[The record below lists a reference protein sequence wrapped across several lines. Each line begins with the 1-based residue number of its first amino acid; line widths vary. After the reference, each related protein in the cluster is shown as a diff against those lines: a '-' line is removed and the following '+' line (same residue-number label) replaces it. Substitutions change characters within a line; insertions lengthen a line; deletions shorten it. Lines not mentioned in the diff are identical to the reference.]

1 MRERTTRKNDKK
13 EHINLSMNRST
24 MRKGP
29 YDPAVTARKGK
40 NAEIFSETI
49 AAINDSFYTAPS
61 GKLVNLPPLRPML
74 EGAECWH
81 REQPVVD
88 APEVVGGTEIVV
100 ENNDCIEAAKRL
112 VARGYNPVMLNF
124 ASGGHPGGGV
134 ENGARAQEETLCR
147 RSTLARSIYTF
158 DEEYARNYHYTH
170 RKGNNYP
177 LENLNFSA
185 IYSPYVTF
193 FREGLDCTFMEEP
206 FQCAVVTC
214 AALNLN
220 GRYSLKLTRD
230 GNMPPQAKSITANKI
245 RTIFRLALRH
255 YHNAL
260 VLGAFGCGA
269 FRNPPEEMASIFK
282 SVLNEDEFRNKF
294 LLVTFAIIED
304 HNSRNVNL
312 RAFRKVFE

>member
-1 MRERTTRKNDKK
+1 
-13 EHINLSMNRST
+13 MNSNI

-29 YDPAVTARKGK
+29 YDPVVTARKER

-49 AAINDSFYTAPS
+49 AVINDCYYTAPS

-88 APEVVGGTEIVV
+88 APVVAGGTEIIV
-100 ENNDCIEAAKRL
+100 ENNDCIETARRL
-112 VARGYNPVMLNF
+112 VAKGYNPLMLNF

-158 DEEYARNYHYTH
+158 DEKYARNYHYTH

-177 LENLNFSA
+177 LDNLNFSA

-193 FREGLDCTFMEEP
+193 FREGLDCTFMEDP

-220 GRYSLKLTRD
+220 GRHPLKLTRD

-255 YHNAL
+255 HHDAL

-304 HNSRNVNL
+304 HNSNNVNL
-312 RAFRKVFE
+312 RAFRKVFG

>member
-1 MRERTTRKNDKK
+1 
-13 EHINLSMNRST
+13 

-29 YDPAVTARKGK
+29 YDPAVTARKAR

-49 AAINDSFYTAPS
+49 AAINDGGYTAPS
-61 GKLVNLPPLRPML
+61 GKVVDLPRLRPML

-88 APEVVGGTEIVV
+88 APVVAGGTKIIVK
-100 ENNDCIEAAKRL
+100 NNDCIEVAKRL
-112 VARGYNPVMLNF
+112 VAEGYKPAMLNF
-124 ASGGHPGGGV
+124 ASAGHPGGGV
-134 ENGARAQEETLCR
+134 ETGARAQEETLCR

-158 DEEYARNYHYTH
+158 AEEYSWKYHYTH

-177 LENLNFSA
+177 LVNLNFSA
-185 IYSPYVTF
+185 IYSPDVTF

-206 FQCAVVTC
+206 FQCAVITC

-220 GRYSLKLTRD
+220 GRYDLKLTRD
-230 GNMPPQAKSITANKI
+230 GNMPPQARLITANKI

-255 YHNAL
+255 HHDAL

-282 SVLNEDEFRNKF
+282 SVLNEDEFRDRF
-294 LLVTFAIIED
+294 RLVTFAIIED
-304 HNSRNVNL
+304 HNSHNVNL
-312 RAFRKVFE
+312 QAFRKVFGK

>member
-1 MRERTTRKNDKK
+1 
-13 EHINLSMNRST
+13 

-29 YDPAVTARKGK
+29 YDPAVTARKAR

-49 AAINDSFYTAPS
+49 AAINDGCYTAPS
-61 GKLVNLPPLRPML
+61 GKVVDLPRLRPML

-88 APEVVGGTEIVV
+88 APVATGGTKIIVD
-100 ENNDCIEAAKRL
+100 NNDCIEAAKCL
-112 VARGYNPVMLNF
+112 VTNGYKPAMLKF
-124 ASGGHPGGGV
+124 ASAGHPGGGV
-134 ENGARAQEETLCR
+134 ETGARAQEETLCR

-158 DEEYARNYHYTH
+158 DWGYARKYHYTH

-177 LENLNFSA
+177 LDNLNFSA
-185 IYSPYVTF
+185 IYSPDVTF

-206 FQCAVVTC
+206 FQCAIVTC

-220 GRYSLKLTRD
+220 GRHPLKLTDD
-230 GNMPPQAKSITANKI
+230 GNMPSQAKAITANKI

-255 YHNAL
+255 HHDAM

-269 FRNPPEEMASIFK
+269 FRNPPEEMAMIFK
-282 SVLNEDEFRNKF
+282 SVLNEDEFRDRF
-294 LLVTFAIIED
+294 RLVSFPIIED
-304 HNSRNVNL
+304 HNSNNVNL
-312 RAFRKVFE
+312 QAFQKVFE